1 MQDLVENQM
10 SSAAKSS
17 FMRKLRGT
25 KQAEIKSNDLTTLSD
40 AESDAVSGGAIRV
53 IIIIRSTRTDS
64 CSGGVADDCVD

>member
-10 SSAAKSS
+10 SSTVKSS
-17 FMRKLRGT
+17 FMRRLRST
-25 KQAEIKSNDLTTLSD
+25 KQAEIKSNELTTLSD
-40 AESDAVSGGAIRV
+40 AENDAVSGGAIRI